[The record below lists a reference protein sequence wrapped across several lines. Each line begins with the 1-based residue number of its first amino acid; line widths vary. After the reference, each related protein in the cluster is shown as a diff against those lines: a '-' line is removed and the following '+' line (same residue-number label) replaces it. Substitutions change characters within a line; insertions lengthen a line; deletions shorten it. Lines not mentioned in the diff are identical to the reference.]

1 MPGDPRECR
10 QHAMRCLQLAAEA
23 RNDSIKEHFLS
34 LAATWQGLAKQLE
47 KARDLLEID
56 DDPPDF
62 GRR

>member
-10 QHAMRCLQLAAEA
+10 RHAMKCLQLAAAA

-47 KARDLLEID
+47 KAQELLDGED
-56 DDPPDF
+56 ETPNT
-62 GRR
+62 GC